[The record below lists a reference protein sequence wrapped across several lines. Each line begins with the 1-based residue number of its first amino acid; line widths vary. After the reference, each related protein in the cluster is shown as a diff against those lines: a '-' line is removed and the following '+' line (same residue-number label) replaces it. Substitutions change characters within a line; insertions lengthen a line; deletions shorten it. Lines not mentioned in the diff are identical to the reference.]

1 MENRD
6 SHSGGAEARAAHA
19 HGRSGRH
26 QHGSGLPRTALLLL
40 VAVLAAGG
48 LAWLVWSWTGSGGD
62 SAPASERST
71 VTDTAPRGARPSADR
86 GVPDTSAEPLPALD
100 DSDPLVRRLA
110 EEISSRPAVAAW
122 FVPDDLIRRFV
133 VAVTNV
139 ANGGTPR
146 EQLDFIEVEAD
157 FQVRDDGGRTFID
170 PASYRRYDG
179 VTAAFVSLD
188 PAGSATLY
196 RRLRPLFDEASGE
209 LGLGTEGF
217 DPVLARAVRN
227 LLAVRLPSPP
237 VEVEPDGAMY
247 AYAAPALE
255 ARTPAEKHLMRMGPD
270 NARRVQ
276 EKLRELADALRLEV
290 EGVGE
295 GG

>member
-1 MENRD
+1 M
-6 SHSGGAEARAAHA
+6 
-19 HGRSGRH
+19 
-26 QHGSGLPRTALLLL
+26 
-40 VAVLAAGG
+40 
-48 LAWLVWSWTGSGGD
+48 
-62 SAPASERST
+62 
-71 VTDTAPRGARPSADR
+71 
-86 GVPDTSAEPLPALD
+86 PDTSAEPLPALD
-100 DSDPLVRRLA
+100 ESDPLVRRLA

-139 ANGGTPR
+139 ANGGSPR
-146 EQLDFIEVEAD
+146 EQLDFIEVEGD
-157 FQVRDDGGRTFID
+157 FQVRDEGGRTLID

-179 VTAAFVSLD
+179 VTSAFVSLD

-217 DPVLARAVRN
+217 DPVLAGAVRN

-237 VEVEPDGAMY
+237 VEVEPEGAMH

-290 EGVGE
+290 GGVGE